1 MELTPVCRETVLP
14 ATAESAKRGLW
25 DGMNY
30 SNLLRRNRKPAAGN
44 YFLDTNT
51 ARTDVAG
58 SRTIGHDNCN
68 I

>member
-30 SNLLRRNRKPAAGN
+30 SNLLRRSRKPSGWELLSSHK
-44 YFLDTNT
+44 YCGQG
-51 ARTDVAG
+51 RC
-58 SRTIGHDNCN
+58 R
-68 I
+68 